1 MNKKLVKISFS
12 VQELEHI
19 RDLFSVMFDDGSTL
33 SERLAGLLEKSELE
47 NTLWQKIY
55 KECENNNL
63 LVDKEAPNFLISPS
77 DITLGVFKAKFLSE
91 PEEEKNDEKS
101 KSRSNNIS
109 STQNKDKNN
118 ALPNRRRSDKKK
130 FKG

>member
-12 VQELEHI
+12 VEELEHI

-33 SERLAGLLEKSELE
+33 SERLAGLLEKNDLE
-47 NTLWQKIY
+47 TLLWQKIY
-55 KECENNNL
+55 KECKNSGL
-63 LVDKEAPNFLISPS
+63 LIDKEAPNFLISPS
-77 DITLGVFKAKFLSE
+77 DISLGVFKAKFLNE
-91 PEEEKNDEKS
+91 PEQEKNDEKS
-101 KSRSNNIS
+101 KSRSNDIS

-118 ALPNRRRSDKKK
+118 TMSNRRRSNKKK